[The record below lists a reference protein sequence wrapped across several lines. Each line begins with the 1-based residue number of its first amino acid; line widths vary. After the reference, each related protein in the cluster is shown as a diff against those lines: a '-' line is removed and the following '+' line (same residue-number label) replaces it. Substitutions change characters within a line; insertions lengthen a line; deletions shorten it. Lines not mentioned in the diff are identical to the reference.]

1 MFREFDKDKKG
12 TDKANLLKIMLRLK
26 KDECIIGKTPFV
38 DENIFESLFT
48 AWPDKCTWEYFRT
61 NCN

>member
-1 MFREFDKDKKG
+1 
-12 TDKANLLKIMLRLK
+12 MLRLK

-38 DENIFESLFT
+38 DENIFESLFIT
-48 AWPDKCTWEYFRT
+48 WPEKCTWEYFRT